1 LLLNTLYYKF
11 IMVEVFKTNVKKV
24 QEATT
29 LIDQL
34 SLHFPGSKINFDLD
48 DCDKILRIEGIN
60 FLAEK
65 VMLLLKKNG
74 FKCRLLE

>member
-1 LLLNTLYYKF
+1 M
-11 IMVEVFKTNVKKV
+11 IEVFKTNVEKV
-24 QEATT
+24 QQASI
-29 LIDQL
+29 LIDEL

-65 VMLLLKKNG
+65 VMLLLKENG

>member
-1 LLLNTLYYKF
+1 M
-11 IMVEVFKTNVKKV
+11 IEVFKTNVQKV
-24 QEATT
+24 QQAVT
-29 LIDQL
+29 LMDEL

-48 DCDKILRIEGIN
+48 DCNKILRIEGIH

-65 VMLLLKKNG
+65 VMLLLKENG